1 MCLIRVFIWEARGL
15 RVGRGNARLRMPL
28 GKWEREGEV
37 LQPRL
42 LSQLTRYQKT
52 PSVVAAALV
61 TTGASSAALAHPSSW
76 ISAWQLSPPSGLCSN
91 VSKQTLALLACSTL
105 QHPLPHPPALLSPCP
120 ALFFSTTRITSQ
132 HSLFCILSVSPK
144 DVSSPRGG
152 TYLLPKVF
160 AHGRCSGD

>member
-76 ISAWQLSPPSGLCSN
+76 ISA
-91 VSKQTLALLACSTL
+91 
-105 QHPLPHPPALLSPCP
+105 
-120 ALFFSTTRITSQ
+120 
-132 HSLFCILSVSPK
+132 
-144 DVSSPRGG
+144 
-152 TYLLPKVF
+152 
-160 AHGRCSGD
+160 